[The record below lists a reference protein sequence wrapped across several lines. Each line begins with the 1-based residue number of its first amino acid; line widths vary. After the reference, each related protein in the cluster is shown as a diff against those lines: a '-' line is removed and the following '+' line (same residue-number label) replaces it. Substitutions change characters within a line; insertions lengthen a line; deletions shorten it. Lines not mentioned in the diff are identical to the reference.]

1 MKKQLLSLILVFLL
15 AFMLLSAV
23 VTAEPMDTRT
33 LATINKPGVVLVY
46 TTWTADVTW
55 YEFAFDDSLEA
66 DLSAEIER
74 MIAQGE
80 IGSSDEEVYRAMVWL
95 LINYLEYYAF
105 TTGNVQTENLSSG
118 AVGTGF
124 IVTPDG
130 YMVTNAHV
138 VATDEDA

>member
-46 TTWTADVTW
+46 TAWTADVTW

-80 IGSSDEEVYRAMVWL
+80 IGSSDEEVYRAMVSL
-95 LINYLEYYAF
+95 LINYLE
-105 TTGNVQTENLSSG
+105 
-118 AVGTGF
+118 
-124 IVTPDG
+124 
-130 YMVTNAHV
+130 
-138 VATDEDA
+138 